1 MKNLQWCFNFI
12 SQISLLMLLYVCSNR
27 GRKRISDLPKL
38 SLVLL
43 CSQITRQVLIKIIIQ
58 WTPSVLIQS
67 DCYFTHQLHSTLQL
81 LKKKK
86 YLTHTYTN
94 VFDVNNHYPQ
104 GMDAQG
110 NSIVTGTWKNFH
122 RKNAILRKITSG
134 ENTVL
139 GLLSL
144 KRHLS
149 HQLKFSG

>member
-1 MKNLQWCFNFI
+1 
-12 SQISLLMLLYVCSNR
+12 
-27 GRKRISDLPKL
+27 
-38 SLVLL
+38 
-43 CSQITRQVLIKIIIQ
+43 
-58 WTPSVLIQS
+58 
-67 DCYFTHQLHSTLQL
+67 
-81 LKKKK
+81 
-86 YLTHTYTN
+86 
-94 VFDVNNHYPQ
+94 
-104 GMDAQG
+104 MDAQG